1 MPDHNKPKDAPD
13 PIEVLLRIQLWLLG
27 SRGEPFAIFDP
38 ALIDEAGESE
48 VRDLIRL
55 MPSEEFVLL
64 AVSAKSL
71 PALLPFLAPD
81 HRAMFRAG
89 RPLVIAPIA
98 VDDRKANP
106 RHRPVDTGPVQA
118 AKTALA
124 VQTFRLLT
132 AQEAT
137 EFARNN
143 QARLLTDAEAIR
155 RAREAIGEAV
165 WRDGSDPD
173 GAGKAKR
180 LKGLIDR
187 GRRPAANFFGVENPR
202 DVGQAEV
209 DRIAERLGTSS
220 PGSAQRREITDAL
233 ARDHLERAGGLADH
247 EQRALMHERAMTRWS
262 ASLRAGEPIE
272 FADGLDVA
280 NGIATRQSAPTLMRV
295 AIDGDLNPGE
305 VHRNLETMSESFE
318 VGRLI
323 GRLSRGRSIE
333 LKPEQAKILVQSL
346 DVFASQVHGSGEPET
361 EADGCAWYLADAALR
376 CHDLGF
382 WNRTIARILE
392 TGAAE
397 TIEPS
402 AQR

>member
-1 MPDHNKPKDAPD
+1 MPDHNTPKDAPD
-13 PIEVLLRIQLWLLG
+13 HIEVLLRIQLQLLG

-55 MPSEEFVLL
+55 MPTEEFVLL
-64 AVSAKSL
+64 AVSTKSL

-81 HRAMFRAG
+81 HRAMFQAG
-89 RPLVIAPIA
+89 RPLVIAPVA
-98 VDDRKANP
+98 VEDREANAA
-106 RHRPVDTGPVQA
+106 HRPPDTEPVKA
-118 AKTALA
+118 AKAALETQA
-124 VQTFRLLT
+124 FRLVT
-132 AQEAT
+132 AQKAAEL
-137 EFARNN
+137 ARNN
-143 QARLLTDAEAIR
+143 QARLLTAAEANE
-155 RAREAIGEAV
+155 RAKEAIGEAV
-165 WRDGSDPD
+165 WREGSDPN
-173 GAGKAKR
+173 GSRKIGR
-180 LKGLIDR
+180 VEGLIDR
-187 GRRPAANFFGVENPR
+187 GRRLAAEFFGVDNAR
-202 DVGQAEV
+202 DVGKAETV
-209 DRIAERLGTSS
+209 RVANRLGESL
-220 PGSAQRREITDAL
+220 PGSAERREIVATL
-233 ARDHLERAGGLADH
+233 ERDHREQAGGLADH
-247 EQRALMHERAMTRWS
+247 ELRARAHEGAMGRWS
-262 ASLRAGEPIE
+262 GSVREGAPIE

>member
-1 MPDHNKPKDAPD
+1 MPDRDKPNDSPD
-13 PIEVLLRIQLWLLG
+13 QIEDVIRVQLEFLG
-27 SRGEPFAIFDP
+27 SWGQPFAIFDP
-38 ALIDEAGESE
+38 ALIDKVGESE
-48 VRDLIRL
+48 VRELVRL
-55 MPSEEFVLL
+55 MPTEEL
-64 AVSAKSL
+64 AVLAVPASL
-71 PALLPFLAPD
+71 LPTLLPFLAPD

-98 VDDRKANP
+98 VDDREPNP

-124 VQTFRLLT
+124 VQTFRLLSGQV
-132 AQEAT
+132 AV

-155 RAREAIGEAV
+155 RARDAITEAV

-202 DVGQAEV
+202 DVGQAEM

-247 EQRALMHERAMTRWS
+247 EQRALRHERAMTRWS

-272 FADGLDVA
+272 FADGQDIT
-280 NGIATRQSAPTLMRV
+280 NGIATRQSAPDLMRA
-295 AIDGDLNPGE
+295 AIDGDLNPAE
-305 VHRNLETMSESFE
+305 VHRNLETMRE
-318 VGRLI
+318 VFQVGALI
-323 GRLSRGRSIE
+323 GRLSRRQAIE
-333 LKPEQAKILVQSL
+333 LTPGQAKILIQSL
-346 DVFASQVHGSGEPET
+346 DVFVSQLHGSGRPET
-361 EADGCAWYLADAALR
+361 EADGCAWYLADAALS

-382 WNRTIARILE
+382 WNTTVARILE
-392 TGAAE
+392 TGKPE
-397 TIEPS
+397 TVVP
-402 AQR
+402 RVP